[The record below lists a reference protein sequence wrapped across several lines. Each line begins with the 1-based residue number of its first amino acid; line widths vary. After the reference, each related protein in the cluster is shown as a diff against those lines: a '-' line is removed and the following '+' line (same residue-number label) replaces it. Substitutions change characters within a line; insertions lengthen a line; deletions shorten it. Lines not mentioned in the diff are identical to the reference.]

1 MKKLLIAISILLL
14 STLFISCAKDSV
26 IINPIPTVKVSLQ
39 TVSLTDSTI
48 YLTASVVSSSKS
60 LTQDVVRGFLYSKD
74 SNLTILT
81 SEDIIWANR
90 GTGTFESKIQLTTH
104 NTYFVT
110 AFTYISGHADN
121 VSYSII
127 KQVNIK

>member
-1 MKKLLIAISILLL
+1 MKKLLFAISILL
-14 STLFISCAKDSV
+14 STAFFISCVKDDSV

-60 LTQDVVRGFLYSKD
+60 QTQDVVRGFLYSKD

-90 GTGTFESKIQLTTH
+90 GKHPTIHIL
-104 NTYFVT
+104 
-110 AFTYISGHADN
+110 
-121 VSYSII
+121 
-127 KQVNIK
+127 